1 MYLSIFCDV
10 APVLTLLM
18 FSFQGDSF
26 TVQSVSRSDNGR
38 PVSCQA
44 LTPFTKLYPGTGRSD
59 TRFVKV
65 LRELQSYSY
74 GYMLIVFQ

>member
-1 MYLSIFCDV
+1 
-10 APVLTLLM
+10 M

-26 TVQSVSRSDNGR
+26 TVLSVSRSDNGR

-44 LTPFTKLYPGTGRSD
+44 LTPFTKIYPDTGRSD

-65 LRELQSYSY
+65 LRELPSYSH
-74 GYMLIVFQ
+74 GYILIVLQLHQLFHFKPFFL